1 MGAACR
7 CQRRRKLLG
16 PQQDAVA
23 HLEHRVDPACNE
35 LCLHFKFRTRR
46 REQLPCRSRHLLHLL
61 RVVRRVLAGGEVVM
75 SLVDANKGSVD
86 SESRLPA
93 RSAA

>member
-16 PQQDAVA
+16 PQQHAVA
-23 HLEHRVDPACNE
+23 NLEHRVDPARNE
-35 LCLHFKFRTRR
+35 LRLHFRLRR